1 MDKKAN
7 EVSQVLKLISN
18 KNRLLILCC
27 LEEREY
33 TVSELSKKIKGITM
47 PALSQHLSQLRLA
60 GMIDSEKKGLNV
72 YYRLNDL
79 RILEVMKILK
89 DLYC

>member
-7 EVSQVLKLISN
+7 EVSHVLKLISN

-60 GMIDSEKKGLNV
+60 GIIDSEKKGLNV

-79 RILEVMKILK
+79 RILKVMKILK

>member
-60 GMIDSEKKGLNV
+60 GIIDSEKKGLNV

-79 RILEVMKILK
+79 RILKVMKILK

>member
-33 TVSELSKKIKGITM
+33 TVSELSKKIKSITM